1 MLAKYR
7 KYSHTIFVGSG
18 TILQVHTVNKVIW
31 GIGTTLEVNIVYD
44 MILLGVD
51 TT

>member
-1 MLAKYR
+1 MLAQ
-7 KYSHTIFVGSG
+7 YSKNTQTIFVGSG
-18 TILQVHTVNKVIW
+18 TILQVHTVNIVLW